1 MRTRLLTIASVVA
14 FLVSG
19 WLSLLPFNDRE
30 VRCGAP
36 LLGADPPA
44 NYSITPGTC
53 SDMASNRL
61 VLAAVFALLATA
73 LAVATAIAA
82 RRANRSHES
91 KAQETAHA

>member
-14 FLVSG
+14 LLISG
-19 WLSLLPFNDRE
+19 WLSLLPFEDRE

-53 SDMASNRL
+53 SDMAANRL
-61 VLAAVFALLATA
+61 VLAAVFALLGIV
-73 LAVATAIAA
+73 LAVAAAIAA
-82 RRANRSHES
+82 RTSNRSHQPE
-91 KAQETAHA
+91 ARETTHA